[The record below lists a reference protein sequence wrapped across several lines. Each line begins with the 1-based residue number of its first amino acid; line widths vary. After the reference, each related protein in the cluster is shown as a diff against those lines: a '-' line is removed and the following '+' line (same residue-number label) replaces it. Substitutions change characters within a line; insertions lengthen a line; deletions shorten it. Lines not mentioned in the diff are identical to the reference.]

1 MTAPAPRHRHASS
14 VAAEGDTGQLPSP
27 ERRVRRKEAA
37 RYLADVWGIPTSP
50 KTLAKLALT
59 GGGPSYR
66 KAGRFPLYEIAARHT
81 QRITDRPDS
90 KPRRVAA
97 TVGLRR
103 IRE

>member
-50 KTLAKLALT
+50 KTLAKLAVT

-66 KAGRFPLYEIAARHT
+66 KAGRFPLYEIAALDEFA
-81 QRITDRPDS
+81 RIKLSPLVSSTS
-90 KPRRVAA
+90 ELQAARR
-97 TVGLRR
+97 G
-103 IRE
+103 